1 MDLNEV
7 LIIIIVLVSILSST
21 RAIFDKNMR
30 LSAKINM
37 VLLLIV
43 LTILGYSITK
53 NIQTA
58 ALIAVV
64 ANNLYILY
72 TQLMS

>member
-7 LIIIIVLVSILSST
+7 LIIIIVLVSMLSST
-21 RAIFDKNMR
+21 RALFDKNMH

-37 VLLLIV
+37 ILLLLV
-43 LTILGYSITK
+43 LTIVGYSITK

-64 ANNLYILY
+64 TNNIYILY
-72 TQLMS
+72 TQLMD